1 MTGFTA
7 AIQAVFP
14 QTQIQRCIIH
24 QVRQSLSYVSW
35 KDRKAFVADLTAI
48 YQAPARAAAELKVLE
63 LGGRWGQTYAVAV
76 RS

>member
-24 QVRQSLSYVSW
+24 QVRQSLSSGSEGICGGP
-35 KDRKAFVADLTAI
+35 DGDLPGAD
-48 YQAPARAAAELKVLE
+48 PRGAELKVLE
-63 LGGRWGQTYAVAV
+63 LGERWGQTYAVAV